1 VPIVGAGSFLDD
13 IPEPVKQFAMDKSKE
28 LWDSGKIQDAASGLL
43 SKMQLAVT
51 GASKQK
57 KVTPAP
63 VPASP
68 VTQVGASSLTTMS
81 AAPLT
86 TMGAT
91 KTESVNGGSN
101 QLSKDSRKLL
111 NQLLGSGLHL
121 DKSKKREHTKIDCG
135 CSDLVTIN
143 RSRLGSRL

>member
-1 VPIVGAGSFLDD
+1 
-13 IPEPVKQFAMDKSKE
+13 MDKGKE

-63 VPASP
+63 VAPLQQAPA
-68 VTQVGASSLTTMS
+68 TQVGVSPLVTMS
-81 AAPLT
+81 A
-86 TMGAT
+86 
-91 KTESVNGGSN
+91 KQESSTGTGGSN

-121 DKSKKREHTKIDCG
+121 DKSKKREHAKIDCS